1 MPRKKLMI
9 FSGRAHP
16 ALAWEICEYLS
27 VPQGR
32 MEVFEFSN
40 ENIFVRILENVRGS
54 DAFIIQP
61 FAPPVNTRI
70 MELLIILDAFWRA
83 SADRVTAV
91 IPYYAYGRTDKKDQ
105 PRVPITAKLIASLL
119 EAAHVNRVLTMDLH
133 AEQIQGFFD
142 VPVDHLIAAPIFSRH
157 LSANREWI
165 ENAVMVA
172 PDAGSAKRVR
182 ALARNLHLP
191 LAVVDKR
198 RKGNDDQTEITF
210 VIGEVAGKTAILV
223 DDEIDTGG
231 SVVNAAEA
239 LLREGARDVMAMATH
254 AVFSGDAPKRLQQSP
269 LSRVIVTN
277 TLPIPTSKNFP
288 KLTVLSVAP
297 LIAEAIRS
305 IHEESSI
312 TRLFEG
318 F

>member
-1 MPRKKLMI
+1 
-9 FSGRAHP
+9 
-16 ALAWEICEYLS
+16 
-27 VPQGR
+27 
-32 MEVFEFSN
+32 
-40 ENIFVRILENVRGS
+40 LENVRGA
-54 DAFIIQP
+54 DVFIIQP
-61 FAPPVNTRI
+61 FASPVNIRI

-119 EAAHVNRVLTMDLH
+119 EAAKVNRVLTMDLH
-133 AEQIQGFFD
+133 AEQIQGFFN
-142 VPVDHLIAAPIFSRH
+142 VPVDHLIAGPIFSRFI
-157 LSANREWI
+157 SANKEWL
-165 ENAVMVA
+165 EDAVMVA

-191 LAVVDKR
+191 LAIVDKR
-198 RKGNDDQTEITF
+198 RKGNEDCTEIF
-210 VIGEVAGKTAILV
+210 FIIGEVKNKLAILV

-231 SVVNAAEA
+231 SIVNASEA
-239 LLREGARDVMAMATH
+239 LIREGAREVMAMATH
-254 AVFSGDAPKRLQQSP
+254 AVFSGEAPKRLQQSP

-277 TLPIPTSKNFP
+277 TLPIPTAKQFP

-305 IHEESSI
+305 THEETSI

>member
-1 MPRKKLMI
+1 MI

-27 VPQGR
+27 EPQGR
-32 MEVFEFSN
+32 IEVFEFSN
-40 ENIFVRILENVRGS
+40 ENMFVRVLENVRGS

-61 FAPPVNTRI
+61 FASPVNARI

-119 EAAHVNRVLTMDLH
+119 ETAQVDRVLTMDLH
-133 AEQIQGFFD
+133 AEQIQGFFN
-142 VPVDHLIAAPIFSRH
+142 VPVDHLIAAPIFSRC
-157 LSANREWI
+157 LSAHSDWI
-165 ENAVMVA
+165 QDAVMVA

-182 ALARNLHLP
+182 ALARYLHLP

-198 RKGNDDQTEITF
+198 RRGNDDLSEIIF
-210 VIGEVAGKTAILV
+210 VIGDVKGKTAILV

-231 SVVNAAEA
+231 SIVNAADA
-239 LLREGARDVMAMATH
+239 LVREGAREVMAMATH
-254 AVFSGDAPKRLQQSP
+254 AVFSSDAPRRLQQSP

-277 TLPIPTSKNFP
+277 TLPIPTAKQFP
-288 KLTVLSVAP
+288 KLTVISVAP

-305 IHEESSI
+305 THEETSI